1 MKYRAEFHIMWV
13 RTDVEAD
20 SEEEA
25 IKKIEDHVYVEME
38 KGEGMEFNDGGEI
51 HDITVEEEA

>member
-25 IKKIEDHVYVEME
+25 IKKIEDHVYVEWE
-38 KGEGMEFNDGGEI
+38 KGLGMEWSDPGEI
-51 HDITVEEEA
+51 QDITVEEG

>member
-25 IKKIEDHVYVEME
+25 IKKIEDHVYGEME
-38 KGEGMEFNDGGEI
+38 KGAGRGWSDGGEI
-51 HDITVEEEA
+51 QDITVEEEA